1 MPPPPPT
8 ATSAAAA
15 PVAAGDDFA
24 AALPV
29 LSLPEVMRRLQD
41 GVHAHAA
48 SSYRAMYSSVLGGL
62 TTDPAAMVVNLDDHM
77 CHRGHAVFDTATIW
91 NGYLYELDAHLDRI
105 LRSAASAKVQPP
117 FPREHLRSIL
127 MRLASVSGVEVGHL
141 RFWLSAGPGGFL
153 LTPKECVPF
162 APLAV
167 ARPCQPSC
175 KLSCGRRCIQS
186 AFYAISIA
194 EKHYPDPDKGVSV
207 VTSTVPIKPPE
218 FATVK
223 SVNYLPNALM
233 QVEAEE
239 QGAFTGIWLDQ
250 EGYVAEGPNMNVAFV
265 DASGAFLIPP
275 FDRVLAGCT
284 AKRLIQLAAK
294 VQKQGLIDTIRIG
307 RVSVKEAR
315 AAPEMMLIG
324 SGTLVTPVVEW
335 DRVLVGSGL
344 PGKATLALRKLM
356 QDDMELSDSPLRI
369 KIATEAAKST
379 S

>member
-1 MPPPPPT
+1 
-8 ATSAAAA
+8 
-15 PVAAGDDFA
+15 
-24 AALPV
+24 
-29 LSLPEVMRRLQD
+29 MRRLQD

-105 LRSAASAKVQPP
+105 LRSAASAKIQPP
-117 FPREHLRSIL
+117 FPRDHLRSIL
-127 MRLASVSGVEVGHL
+127 LRLASVSGVKVGHL

-153 LTPKECVPF
+153 LTPKEC
-162 APLAV
+162 
-167 ARPCQPSC
+167 
-175 KLSCGRRCIQS
+175 IQS

-194 EKHYPDPDKGVSV
+194 EKHYPDPDEGVIV
-207 VTSTVPIKPPE
+207 ARANQVTSTVPIKPPE

-265 DASGAFLIPP
+265 DASGALLIPP

-284 AKRLIQLAAK
+284 AKRVIQLAAK

-324 SGTLVTPVVEW
+324 SGSLVTPVVEW
-335 DRVLVGSGL
+335 DRVPVGSGL
-344 PGKATLALRKLM
+344 PGKATLAIRKLM
-356 QDDMELSDSPLRI
+356 QDDMEYSDSPLRI
-369 KIATEAAKST
+369 KIATEAAKLT